1 MIDVWKTFYLLI
13 LQGLNYLD
21 FHYLFCFH
29 KGFLYVC
36 KELHASTQSSYKE
49 LRFALL
55 SRFLII
61 DTLPNKEPLLERSK

>member
-1 MIDVWKTFYLLI
+1 MKDILLTVFAGLELLGFSLFILFY
-13 LQGLNYLD
+13 
-21 FHYLFCFH
+21 
-29 KGFLYVC
+29 KGFLYLC